1 MNSKLEVEV
10 PKSLS
15 KPLVVPNKL
24 MMGPGPSNCSP
35 RVLHAMGY
43 PVIGHLHAETLKVIL
58 YNQKKLLFI
67 LIIYRSWMKLK
78 KEFNIFSKQK
88 TL

>member
-1 MNSKLEVEV
+1 MSSKLEVEA

-43 PVIGHLHAETLKVIL
+43 PVIGHLHSETLKVYYI
-58 YNQKKLLFI
+58 N
-67 LIIYRSWMKLK
+67 LK
-78 KEFNIFSKQK
+78 KCILLIQLSYIDHG
-88 TL
+88 